1 MKQRIKL
8 LVLSIGSLFLMS
20 NMHSAFSDTATDAE
34 TLLNWA
40 EKTFPQFFPSNQAT
54 QNIEPFLFRHYPET
68 DIYVGVNQN
77 DNGVYGLG
85 GIWGNNPTFI
95 DNLPNLL
102 GQISNSGGNGD
113 IAACDTTNTPAG
125 ISYSQ
130 SGNVISV
137 TTNGQCVSVPDL
149 NTTSI
154 CQVPQQT
161 IASGISVLSSN
172 TVTSSRMDG
181 ITTTVPGLPNPFQAI
196 VDATASI
203 KHCTINATSEA
214 ANQVVNSD
222 LCFDIT
228 SALSALLADFT
239 LEGISVTPP
248 VNYFFTGTYMS
259 QAVNDCFA
267 TDATTISDAFTGEA
281 WVKQNGSFV
290 KVGN

>member
-1 MKQRIKL
+1 MKQRNQLILSTCALVL
-8 LVLSIGSLFLMS
+8 LVDTNLAL
-20 NMHSAFSDTATDAE
+20 SDTASDTE

-40 EKTFPQFFPSNQAT
+40 EKTFPEFFPSNQAT
-54 QNIEPFLFRHYPET
+54 QNIEPFLFRHYPAT

-85 GIWGNNPTFI
+85 GIWGNNPTLI

-102 GQISNSGGNGD
+102 GQIANSGGNGD

-125 ISYSQ
+125 IAYSQ
-130 SGNVISV
+130 SGNIISV
-137 TTNGQCVSVPDL
+137 TSNGQCVSVPDL

-154 CQVPQQT
+154 CQAPQQT
-161 IASGISVLSSN
+161 TASNISLLSSN
-172 TVTSSRMDG
+172 TVTSSRMEG

-196 VDATASI
+196 VDATASV
-203 KHCTINATSEA
+203 KHCTVNAASEA
-214 ANQVVNSD
+214 ANLVTNSD

-228 SALSALLADFT
+228 TALSALLVDFT
-239 LEGISVTPP
+239 LEGISVAPP
-248 VNYFFTGTYMS
+248 VNYFFTGTN
-259 QAVNDCFA
+259 VNQTVADCFA

-290 KVGN
+290 KTGN

>member
-1 MKQRIKL
+1 MKQKKQLILTTCALVL
-8 LVLSIGSLFLMS
+8 LVNTNLAL
-20 NMHSAFSDTATDAE
+20 SDTASDAE

-40 EKTFPQFFPSNQAT
+40 EKTFPEFFPSNQAT
-54 QNIEPFLFRHYPET
+54 QNIEPFLFRHYPAT

-95 DNLPNLL
+95 DSLPNLL
-102 GQISNSGGNGD
+102 DQIANSGGNGD

-125 ISYSQ
+125 IAYSQ

-137 TTNGQCVSVPDL
+137 TSNGQCVSVPDL
-149 NTTSI
+149 NTANI

-161 IASGISVLSSN
+161 TASGISLLSSN
-172 TVTSSRMDG
+172 TVTSSKMEG
-181 ITTTVPGLPNPFQAI
+181 LTTTIPGLPNPFQAI

-203 KHCTINATSEA
+203 QHCTINASSEA
-214 ANQVVNSD
+214 TNLVVNSD

-228 SALSALLADFT
+228 TALSALLADFT
-239 LEGISVTPP
+239 VEGISVTPP
-248 VNYFFTGTYMS
+248 VNYFFTGTYTS
-259 QAVNDCFA
+259 QAVTDCFA
-267 TDATTISDAFTGEA
+267 TDATTINDAFTGES

-290 KVGN
+290 KIGN